1 MSASDIP
8 DIRRHMERLA
18 AEGVDVVRVIYP
30 DLIGTDR
37 ARDVLLDHL
46 PAACA
51 HGLAFCRAVY
61 HTSPQGDVVPVAGGV
76 DAGLPDVCVRPDL
89 STLTVLP
96 WEPGVATCLGE
107 VTDPATSAPAPES
120 PRDLLRSV
128 LARCAEHG
136 LRPVVG
142 PELEY
147 FLLEPAPC
155 APTGWRRSPE
165 TTGAVYTAGLRA
177 DPDNHLL
184 RTLRLLRDLRIGV
197 TNGNHEFDGGQ
208 YEINLTHSGALDA
221 ADRAFRFKAA
231 VKELARGEGRLA
243 TFMAKPFGDAG
254 GSGFHLHLS
263 CEDLGGDLG
272 GDAGGSAGGSA
283 GGGVGGSA
291 GGSAGEGVGG
301 SAGEDVGGGAGE
313 GVGGGAGE
321 GVGGGAGEGVG
332 GGAGEGVGGGAG
344 GGAGGAN
351 VFDDP
356 AGAYG
361 LSATARH
368 AVAGVL
374 AHAPALAALANPT
387 VNSYKRFGP
396 DTLAPWLI
404 DWGLDN
410 RSAMLRIPPERGS
423 GARLELRLGDASAN
437 PYLLIAGTLAAA
449 LLGVRAGEEPPAPLE
464 GYGYDTARSALLPPT
479 LSAALDAL
487 EADTALIELLGKGF
501 TTAYLT
507 YKRNEVAR
515 FQRHVTDWEFTEYA
529 YHL

>member
-46 PAACA
+46 PTACA

-61 HTSPQGDVVPVAGGV
+61 HTSPQGDVVPVAGGL

-96 WEPGVATCLGE
+96 WEPGVAACLGE

-120 PRDLLRSV
+120 PRDLLRAV
-128 LARCAEHG
+128 LARCAEEG
-136 LRPVVG
+136 LSPVVG

-147 FLLEPAPC
+147 FLLEPAPGS
-155 APTGWRRSPE
+155 PTGWRRSPE

-231 VKELARGEGRLA
+231 VKELARREGRLA
-243 TFMAKPFGDAG
+243 TFMAKPFGEAG

-263 CEDLGGDLG
+263 CEDPDGR
-272 GDAGGSAGGSA
+272 
-283 GGGVGGSA
+283 
-291 GGSAGEGVGG
+291 
-301 SAGEDVGGGAGE
+301 
-313 GVGGGAGE
+313 
-321 GVGGGAGEGVG
+321 
-332 GGAGEGVGGGAG
+332 
-344 GGAGGAN
+344 N

-356 AGAYG
+356 SGAHG

-437 PYLLIAGTLAAA
+437 PYLLIAGTAAAA

-464 GYGYDTARSALLPPT
+464 GYGYDTTRAALLPPT

-487 EADTALIELLGKGF
+487 EADTALTDLLGKDF
-501 TTAYLT
+501 TTAFLT
-507 YKRNEVAR
+507 YKRDEVAR

>member
-1 MSASDIP
+1 MSASDTP

-18 AEGVDVVRVIYP
+18 AEGVDVVRVVYP

-46 PAACA
+46 PSACE

-61 HTSPQGDVVPVAGGV
+61 HTTPQGDVVPVAGGL
-76 DAGLPDVCVRPDL
+76 DAGLPDVSVRPDL
-89 STLTVLP
+89 STAAVLP

-120 PRDLLRSV
+120 PRDLLRTV
-128 LARCAEHG
+128 LARCAEQG

-147 FLLEPAPC
+147 FLLEPAPGT
-155 APTGWRRSPE
+155 PTGWRRSPE
-165 TTGAVYTAGLRA
+165 ATGAVYTAGLRA
-177 DPDNHLL
+177 DPGNHLL
-184 RTLRLLRDLRIGV
+184 RTLRALRDLGLGV
-197 TNGNHEFDGGQ
+197 VTGNHEFDGGQ
-208 YEINLTHSGALDA
+208 YEINLTHSAALDA

-231 VKELARGEGRLA
+231 VKELARQEGNLA

-263 CEDLGGDLG
+263 CEDT
-272 GDAGGSAGGSA
+272 
-283 GGGVGGSA
+283 
-291 GGSAGEGVGG
+291 EGRN
-301 SAGEDVGGGAGE
+301 A
-313 GVGGGAGE
+313 
-321 GVGGGAGEGVG
+321 
-332 GGAGEGVGGGAG
+332 
-344 GGAGGAN
+344 
-351 VFDDP
+351 FDDLS
-356 AGAYG
+356 GAYG
-361 LSATARH
+361 LSDTARH
-368 AVAGVL
+368 AIAGIL

-410 RSAMLRIPPERGS
+410 RSAMVRIPPERGS

-437 PYLLIAGTLAAA
+437 PYLLIAGTIAAA
-449 LLGVRAGEEPPAPLE
+449 LLGVLAGEEPEAPLE
-464 GYGYDTARSALLPPT
+464 GYGYDTARSALLPT
-479 LSAALDAL
+479 SLAAALDAL
-487 EADTALIELLGKGF
+487 EADTALTDILGKDF
-501 TTAYLT
+501 TSSFLT
-507 YKRNEVAR
+507 YKRDEVER
-515 FQRHVTDWEFTEYA
+515 FGRHVTDWEFTEYA

>member
-1 MSASDIP
+1 MSASDTP

-18 AEGVDVVRVIYP
+18 AEGVDVVRVTYP

-46 PAACA
+46 PSAAE

-61 HTSPQGDVVPVAGGV
+61 HTTPQGDVVPVAGGL

-89 STLTVLP
+89 STATPLP

-107 VTDPATSAPAPES
+107 VSDPVTGAPAAES
-120 PRDLLRSV
+120 PRDLLRTV
-128 LARCAEHG
+128 LTRCAEQG

-142 PELEY
+142 PEMEY
-147 FLLEPAPC
+147 FLLEPAPGT
-155 APTGWRRSPE
+155 PTGWRRSPE
-165 TTGAVYTAGLRA
+165 TAGAVYTAGLRA
-177 DPDNHLL
+177 DPGNHLL

-208 YEINLTHSGALDA
+208 YEINLTHSDALDA

-231 VKELARGEGRLA
+231 VKELARKEGKLA

-263 CEDLGGDLG
+263 CD
-272 GDAGGSAGGSA
+272 DADGRNA
-283 GGGVGGSA
+283 
-291 GGSAGEGVGG
+291 
-301 SAGEDVGGGAGE
+301 
-313 GVGGGAGE
+313 
-321 GVGGGAGEGVG
+321 
-332 GGAGEGVGGGAG
+332 
-344 GGAGGAN
+344 
-351 VFDDP
+351 FDDP
-356 AGAYG
+356 AGAHG

-368 AVAGVL
+368 AIAGLL

-410 RSAMLRIPPERGS
+410 RSAMVRIPPERGS

-437 PYLLIAGTLAAA
+437 PYLLIAGTIAAA

-464 GYGYDTARSALLPPT
+464 GYGYDTARSVVLPT
-479 LSAALDAL
+479 SLSAALDAL
-487 EADTALIELLGKGF
+487 EADTALTDVLGKDF
-501 TTAYLT
+501 TTSFLT
-507 YKRNEVAR
+507 YKRDEVER
-515 FQRHVTDWEFTEYA
+515 FGRHVTDWEFTEYA
-529 YHL
+529 HHL

>member
-1 MSASDIP
+1 MSASDTP
-8 DIRRHMERLA
+8 EIRRHMERLA
-18 AEGVDVVRVIYP
+18 AEGVDVVRVVYP

-46 PAACA
+46 PSAGE

-61 HTSPQGDVVPVAGGV
+61 HTTPQGDVVPVAGGL
-76 DAGLPDVCVRPDL
+76 DAGLPDVTVRPDL
-89 STLTVLP
+89 STAAVLP

-120 PRDLLRSV
+120 PRDLLRTV

-147 FLLEPAPC
+147 FLLEPAPDR
-155 APTGWRRSPE
+155 PTGWRRAPE

-177 DPDNHLL
+177 DPGNHLL
-184 RTLRLLRDLRIGV
+184 RTLRMLRDLGLGV
-197 TNGNHEFDGGQ
+197 VTGNHEFDGGQ
-208 YEINLTHSGALDA
+208 YEINLTHSAALDA

-231 VKELARGEGRLA
+231 VKELARQEGNLA

-263 CEDLGGDLG
+263 CEDT
-272 GDAGGSAGGSA
+272 
-283 GGGVGGSA
+283 
-291 GGSAGEGVGG
+291 EGHN
-301 SAGEDVGGGAGE
+301 A
-313 GVGGGAGE
+313 
-321 GVGGGAGEGVG
+321 
-332 GGAGEGVGGGAG
+332 
-344 GGAGGAN
+344 
-351 VFDDP
+351 FDDP
-356 AGAYG
+356 SGAHG

-368 AVAGVL
+368 AIAGIL

-410 RSAMLRIPPERGS
+410 RSAMVRIPPERGS

-437 PYLLIAGTLAAA
+437 PYLLIAGTIAAA
-449 LLGVRAGEEPPAPLE
+449 LLGVQAGEEPEAPLE
-464 GYGYDTARSALLPPT
+464 GYGYDTARSALLPT
-479 LSAALDAL
+479 NLAAALDAL
-487 EADTALIELLGKGF
+487 EADTALTDILGKDF
-501 TTAYLT
+501 VASFLT
-507 YKRNEVAR
+507 YKRDEVER
-515 FQRHVTDWEFTEYA
+515 FGRHVTDWEFTEYA

>member
-1 MSASDIP
+1 MSASDTP

-18 AEGVDVVRVIYP
+18 AEGVDVVRVVYP

-46 PAACA
+46 PSACE

-61 HTSPQGDVVPVAGGV
+61 HTTPQGDVVPVAGGL
-76 DAGLPDVCVRPDL
+76 DAGLPDVSVRPDL
-89 STLTVLP
+89 STTAVLP

-120 PRDLLRSV
+120 PRDLLRTV
-128 LARCAEHG
+128 LARCAEQG

-147 FLLEPAPC
+147 FLLEPSPDT
-155 APTGWRRSPE
+155 PTGWRRAPE

-177 DPDNHLL
+177 DPGNHLL
-184 RTLRLLRDLRIGV
+184 RTLRALRDLGLGV
-197 TNGNHEFDGGQ
+197 VTGNHEFDGGQ
-208 YEINLTHSGALDA
+208 YEINLTHSPALDA

-231 VKELARGEGRLA
+231 VKELARQEGNLA

-263 CEDLGGDLG
+263 CEDT
-272 GDAGGSAGGSA
+272 
-283 GGGVGGSA
+283 
-291 GGSAGEGVGG
+291 EGRN
-301 SAGEDVGGGAGE
+301 A
-313 GVGGGAGE
+313 
-321 GVGGGAGEGVG
+321 
-332 GGAGEGVGGGAG
+332 
-344 GGAGGAN
+344 
-351 VFDDP
+351 FDDP
-356 AGAYG
+356 SGAHG

-368 AVAGVL
+368 AIAGIL

-410 RSAMLRIPPERGS
+410 RSAMVRIPPERGS

-437 PYLLIAGTLAAA
+437 PYLLIAGTIAAA
-449 LLGVRAGEEPPAPLE
+449 LLGVLAGEEPEAPLE
-464 GYGYDTARSALLPPT
+464 GYGYDTARSALLPT
-479 LSAALDAL
+479 SLSAALDAL
-487 EADTALIELLGKGF
+487 EADTALTDILGKDF
-501 TTAYLT
+501 TSSFLT
-507 YKRNEVAR
+507 YKRDEVER
-515 FQRHVTDWEFTEYA
+515 FGRHVTDWEFTEYA

>member
-1 MSASDIP
+1 MSASDTP

-18 AEGVDVVRVIYP
+18 AEGVDVVRVVYP

-46 PAACA
+46 PSACE

-61 HTSPQGDVVPVAGGV
+61 HTTPQGDVVPVAGGL
-76 DAGLPDVCVRPDL
+76 DAGLPDVSVRPDL
-89 STLTVLP
+89 STAAVLP

-120 PRDLLRSV
+120 PRDLLRTV

-147 FLLEPAPC
+147 FLLEAAPGT
-155 APTGWRRSPE
+155 PTGWRRSPE

-177 DPDNHLL
+177 DPGNHLL
-184 RTLRLLRDLRIGV
+184 RTLRRLRDLGIGV
-197 TNGNHEFDGGQ
+197 ITGNHEFDGGQ
-208 YEINLTHSGALDA
+208 YEINLTHSEALDA

-231 VKELARGEGRLA
+231 VKELARQEGNLA

-263 CEDLGGDLG
+263 CEDT
-272 GDAGGSAGGSA
+272 
-283 GGGVGGSA
+283 
-291 GGSAGEGVGG
+291 EGH
-301 SAGEDVGGGAGE
+301 
-313 GVGGGAGE
+313 
-321 GVGGGAGEGVG
+321 
-332 GGAGEGVGGGAG
+332 
-344 GGAGGAN
+344 N

-356 AGAYG
+356 SGAHG

-368 AVAGVL
+368 AIAGIL

-410 RSAMLRIPPERGS
+410 RSAMVRIPPERGS

-437 PYLLIAGTLAAA
+437 PYLLIAGTIAAA
-449 LLGVRAGEEPPAPLE
+449 LLGVRAGEEPEAPLE
-464 GYGYDTARSALLPPT
+464 GYGYDTARSALLPT
-479 LSAALDAL
+479 SLAAALDAL
-487 EADTALIELLGKGF
+487 EADTALTDILGKDF
-501 TTAYLT
+501 VASFLT
-507 YKRNEVAR
+507 YKRDEVER
-515 FQRHVTDWEFTEYA
+515 FGRHVTDWEFTEYA